1 MKRIIINITT
11 PCTSNISEDKSFN
24 KKLWYDIKTKKMIE
38 INGDVGFSY
47 NYSKSELTVLA
58 KEKQNNINKNLKTNY
73 SFLNNIERDFDVD
86 VLGKSRYGNNS
97 ILTVEV
103 SDSDK
108 NELCDMLEFNSI
120 EYHYG

>member
-1 MKRIIINITT
+1 
-11 PCTSNISEDKSFN
+11 
-24 KKLWYDIKTKKMIE
+24 MIE

-86 VLGKSRYGNNS
+86 V
-97 ILTVEV
+97 
-103 SDSDK
+103 
-108 NELCDMLEFNSI
+108 
-120 EYHYG
+120 